1 MLISKSNIHWL
12 WKVGKSYRLQAV
24 INTLLG
30 ILIVGADLLFVWST
44 KLAVDIATKS
54 NTSVSLT
61 TAFTLLAGVIMAQ
74 ILLGIASRWVK
85 ATLGVQSL
93 NKMHSCFFSLLLNS
107 DWRKLRTFHTG
118 DLINRLQR
126 DASEITNFLTES
138 LPTLVTTII
147 KFVAA
152 FAFLYIMDSTLALII
167 VGILPV
173 FVLMGRIYVNKMRAI
188 THNVRTTESAVQS
201 LMQETLQHTPVIK
214 TLQQVPYVVE
224 KLLTLQKRLR
234 SEVILKTKYS
244 TFTSTLLNVGFATG
258 YFLTFAWGTY
268 SLSEGTISYGTLIAF
283 VQLVSQIQD
292 PVRTLTRFIPI
303 FVSVGTSCDR
313 LIEIATLPAEPTPL
327 KSQLSQE
334 VGIRI
339 NNVSFAYD
347 THSRTIFSD
356 YSLTLN
362 PGSRIAIMGETGAG
376 KTTLIRLLLSLISPT
391 AGTIQLFNAKESV
404 DVSPASR
411 CHFAYLPQG
420 NTLLSGTIRE
430 NLLLGNPEATEA
442 EMRQALDIACA
453 NFVLQLPDGLDTS
466 STEQGGGFSEGQA
479 QRICIARTL
488 LRKAPI
494 LLLDEATSALDA
506 VTERKV
512 VENIIKHFPN
522 HTLIFIT
529 HRPEVTQLCDT
540 IVRL

>member
-1 MLISKSNIHWL
+1 MLISTANIHWL
-12 WKVGKSYRLQAV
+12 WKVGKGYRLQAV

-44 KLAVDIATKS
+44 KLAVDIATKA
-54 NTSVSLT
+54 NQSVSLT
-61 TAFTLLAGVIMAQ
+61 TAFALLVGVIIAQ

-85 ATLGVQSL
+85 ATLGVRSL
-93 NKMHSCFFSLLLNS
+93 NKMHSNFFTLLLNS
-107 DWRKLRTFHTG
+107 DWRNLRTFHTG

-126 DASEITNFLTES
+126 DASEVTNFLTES

-152 FAFLYIMDSTLALII
+152 FAFLYVMDSTLALII

-173 FVLMGRIYVNKMRAI
+173 FILMGRIYVNKMRTI
-188 THNVRTTESAVQS
+188 THSVRTTESGIQS

-234 SEVILKTKYS
+234 NEVIQKTKYS
-244 TFTSTLLNVGFATG
+244 TFTSTLLNIGFAGG

-268 SLSEGTISYGTLIAF
+268 SLSQGTISYGTLIAF

-313 LIEIATLPAEPTPL
+313 LIEIATLPAEPSPL
-327 KSQLSQE
+327 PSPLFES

-339 NNVSFAYD
+339 KNVSFSYD
-347 THSRTIFSD
+347 ANSRKIFND
-356 YSLTLN
+356 YSLTLT
-362 PGSRIAIMGETGAG
+362 PGSRVAIMGETGAG

-391 AGTIQLFNAKESV
+391 AGSIELFKDTNSV
-404 DVSPASR
+404 AVTPASR

-420 NTLLSGTIRE
+420 NTLLSGSIRE
-430 NLLLGNPEATEA
+430 NLLLGNPNATEE
-442 EMRQALDIACA
+442 EMRQALNIACA
-453 NFVLQLPDGLDTS
+453 NFVLQLPKGLDTS
-466 STEQGGGFSEGQA
+466 STEHGGGFSEGQA

-506 VTERKV
+506 VTERRV
-512 VENIIKHFPN
+512 VENIISHFPN

-540 IVRL
+540 IVKL

>member
-93 NKMHSCFFSLLLNS
+93 NKMHSSFFSLLLNS

-391 AGTIQLFNAKESV
+391 AGTIQLFNATESV
-404 DVSPASR
+404 AVSPASR

-420 NTLLSGTIRE
+420 NTLLSGSIRE

-453 NFVLQLPDGLDTS
+453 NFVLNLPNGLDTS
-466 STEQGGGFSEGQA
+466 STEHGGGFSEGQA

>member
-1 MLISKSNIHWL
+1 
-12 WKVGKSYRLQAV
+12 
-24 INTLLG
+24 
-30 ILIVGADLLFVWST
+30 
-44 KLAVDIATKS
+44 
-54 NTSVSLT
+54 
-61 TAFTLLAGVIMAQ
+61 
-74 ILLGIASRWVK
+74 
-85 ATLGVQSL
+85 
-93 NKMHSCFFSLLLNS
+93 
-107 DWRKLRTFHTG
+107 
-118 DLINRLQR
+118 
-126 DASEITNFLTES
+126 
-138 LPTLVTTII
+138 
-147 KFVAA
+147 
-152 FAFLYIMDSTLALII
+152 
-167 VGILPV
+167 
-173 FVLMGRIYVNKMRAI
+173 
-188 THNVRTTESAVQS
+188 
-201 LMQETLQHTPVIK
+201 
-214 TLQQVPYVVE
+214 
-224 KLLTLQKRLR
+224 
-234 SEVILKTKYS
+234 
-244 TFTSTLLNVGFATG
+244 
-258 YFLTFAWGTY
+258 
-268 SLSEGTISYGTLIAF
+268 
-283 VQLVSQIQD
+283 
-292 PVRTLTRFIPI
+292 
-303 FVSVGTSCDR
+303 
-313 LIEIATLPAEPTPL
+313 
-327 KSQLSQE
+327 

-391 AGTIQLFNAKESV
+391 AGTIQLFNATESV
-404 DVSPASR
+404 AVSPASR

-430 NLLLGNPEATEA
+430 NLLLGNPEATET

-453 NFVLQLPDGLDTS
+453 NFVLDLPNGLDTS
-466 STEQGGGFSEGQA
+466 STEHGGGFSEGQA

>member
-1 MLISKSNIHWL
+1 MLISKSNIYWL
-12 WKVGKSYRLQAV
+12 WKVDKSYRLQAV

-93 NKMHSCFFSLLLNS
+93 NKMHSSFFSLLLNS

-201 LMQETLQHTPVIK
+201 LMQETLQHTPVVK

-327 KSQLSQE
+327 KTPLSQA

-404 DVSPASR
+404 AVSPASR

-453 NFVLQLPDGLDTS
+453 NFVLDLPNGLDTS
-466 STEQGGGFSEGQA
+466 STEQGGGVSEGQA